1 MSSIMQA
8 IEIQDYARQLFQAH
22 GFQAIAEA
30 AQKASTFEQQ
40 GDSEQA
46 RTWRSI
52 EAALLQMRG
61 PHES

>member
-1 MSSIMQA
+1 MQA

-22 GFQAIAEA
+22 GFKAIAEA
-30 AQKASTFEQQ
+30 AQKASAFEQH